1 LIYFYCSY
9 NNKQKCFVSLSGNGI
24 NLADFVSHGS
34 QKRRNI
40 CGGGDWGY
48 ILSFVYDYNTLELFV
63 LLASG
68 LVTITQEGLRLVV
81 KENNISSL
89 FKSCVRINLV
99 VFSSILILGDFYQMS
114 RTG

>member
-1 LIYFYCSY
+1 MVLTLRILSHTAH
-9 NNKQKCFVSLSGNGI
+9 KKGATFVEVYI
-24 NLADFVSHGS
+24 
-34 QKRRNI
+34 
-40 CGGGDWGY
+40 Y
-48 ILSFVYDYNTLELFV
+48 ILSFVYDTLELFA

-68 LVTITQEGLRLVV
+68 LVTITQQGLRIEV

>member
-1 LIYFYCSY
+1 MYLIYFYCSY
-9 NNKQKCFVSLSGNGI
+9 NNKPKCCVSLSGNGI

-40 CGGGDWGY
+40 CGGGGY
-48 ILSFVYDYNTLELFV
+48 ILSFVYDTLELFV

-68 LVTITQEGLRLVV
+68 LVTITQEGLRIGV

-89 FKSCVRINLV
+89 FKNCVRINLV

>member
-1 LIYFYCSY
+1 MYLIYFYCSY

-40 CGGGDWGY
+40 CGVGD
-48 ILSFVYDYNTLELFV
+48 IFFLLCTTHSNC

-89 FKSCVRINLV
+89 YKNCVRIQSWLKV
-99 VFSSILILGDFYQMS
+99 SIRVAKKFAFLLCIG
-114 RTG
+114 G

>member
-1 LIYFYCSY
+1 
-9 NNKQKCFVSLSGNGI
+9 VSLSGNGI

-40 CGGGDWGY
+40 CGVGD
-48 ILSFVYDYNTLELFV
+48 IFFLLCTTHSNC

-68 LVTITQEGLRLVV
+68 LVTITQGLRIVV

-89 FKSCVRINLV
+89 YKNCVRIQSRLKG
-99 VFSSILILGDFYQMS
+99 SIRVAKKSAFLLCIG
-114 RTG
+114 G